1 MSHKKSHAS
10 KSRAATRLVP
20 EEDPEFQIAPMID
33 ILLVLLV
40 FFMSI
45 STSEILAVSEGV
57 ILPVA
62 ADAKERD
69 AGKNPGEVIVNV
81 LWQTI
86 NNSGSLEVADSKYA
100 SADQIKAILAK
111 AVKDNPNT
119 RILIRADKNVR
130 FEYLRTVMKA
140 AGDSG
145 VSKITFSVVNK
156 ED

>member
-1 MSHKKSHAS
+1 MSHKKNHAS
-10 KSRAATRLVP
+10 KSRAATRMVP

-45 STSEILAVSEGV
+45 STSEILQVSEGV

-69 AGKNPGEVIVNV
+69 PGKKGEVIVNV

-86 NNSGSLEVADSKYA
+86 NNSGSLEVSDSKYA
-100 SADQIKAILAK
+100 SADQIKGLLAS
-111 AVKDNPNT
+111 AVKANPNT

-140 AGDSG
+140 AGESG